1 MLNELG
7 FDPLIDLAA
16 AVFTTPNFLPQLLKH
31 IEQQKEWKMFQNTN
45 SLSVWIQKDIVIAD
59 NNIMDNIWQVIQPQT
74 QYYFEYQSLQLWK
87 EKLHLYICSLK
98 LVWQ

>member
-31 IEQQKEWKMFQNTN
+31 IEQQKE
-45 SLSVWIQKDIVIAD
+45 
-59 NNIMDNIWQVIQPQT
+59 
-74 QYYFEYQSLQLWK
+74 
-87 EKLHLYICSLK
+87 
-98 LVWQ
+98 